1 MKKNILLAIFDGVLT
16 GLVFYISSLFAVSV
30 YAQNISIEYD
40 IILNAVCAILCS
52 AVFVFV
58 VINEKSNKKIAV
70 TALVSILCFLLSVAV
85 IFIIC
90 LEIPHRI
97 LPVYE
102 DNNGYGIMLLFSAG
116 TFIFVSIVIR
126 AITLITILVRNAEK
140 NNLKRR
146 TN

>member
-52 AVFVFV
+52 AVFMFAV
-58 VINEKSNKKIAV
+58 VKEKSNKKIAV
-70 TALVSILCFLLSVAV
+70 TALVSILCFLISVAV
-85 IFIIC
+85 IFIRC
-90 LEIPHRI
+90 LEIPYRI
-97 LPVYE
+97 FPIYE

-126 AITLITILVRNAEK
+126 AITLITLLFRNSK
-140 NNLKRR
+140 K
-146 TN
+146 